1 MNWFFHFIASM
12 NGGVYLENRMLL
24 IFYGNDN
31 HISLQSIKEKNN
43 MGIDVL
49 TLPAHT
55 THRLQPLDASVF
67 GLFNGARA
75 TQSYEWL
82 VCINSYLLVGRYIT

>member
-1 MNWFFHFIASM
+1 MNWLYCFVASVPR
-12 NGGVYLENRMLL
+12 GVSTENRHLH
-24 IFYGNDN
+24 IFYGFGN
-31 HISLQSIKEKNN
+31 HIALQIVWEENKV
-43 MGIDVL
+43 GIYLL
-49 TLPAHT
+49 TLPTHT
-55 THRLQPLDASVF
+55 THWLQPLDASVF